1 MLSKVYSAGLLGID
15 GYEVTVECS
24 ARNAVPSFE
33 LVGVPDTAVKEAKER
48 VETACRNSGYNFPQ
62 KELLVNLA
70 PAARKKEG
78 AGYDLAIILAIL
90 QAGDVLPASLALE
103 HRVFIGEL
111 SLSGQVRAVDGVLCH
126 TLAARAA
133 GRSEIYVPMANVKEA
148 AVVDGITVFGVPSLR
163 RLCEHLCGEAPL
175 SPATYDKSDF
185 LRANA
190 HPSLDFS
197 DVRGQTV
204 AKRAMEIAAAG
215 GHNILLIGPPGS
227 GKSMLAKRLPT
238 ILPDFTFEEAL
249 ETTKI
254 HSVAGMLAGGEL
266 VRERPFRSPHHT
278 VSAVGMVGGS
288 ANPRPG
294 EISLAHNGVLF
305 LDEFPEFPKSLTE
318 SLRAPLEDG
327 AVTVTRAAG
336 RVRYPSRFMLVAAMN
351 PCRCGYFGDDSGTC
365 TCRQGDVQRYLSRI
379 SGPMLDRMDIEVEL
393 PRVTYDQMS
402 GGGRSGDS
410 SLTIRARVNRARAF
424 AAARFAATG
433 DTGVFCNGQMSPAQI
448 RRHCVMDELA
458 EEILRRAFDEL
469 GLSARGHDRLLRVA
483 RTIADLAESEVIRA
497 EHIAEAIQYRS
508 LDKKYWNA

>member
-1 MLSKVYSAGLLGID
+1 MLSKVYSAGLFGID

-24 ARNAVPSFE
+24 ARNAIPAFE

-78 AGYDLAIILAIL
+78 AGYDLAIILAIM
-90 QAGDVLPASLALE
+90 QAGGLLPATVSFE
-103 HRVFIGEL
+103 HRVFVGEL

-133 GRSEIYVPMANVKEA
+133 GRSEIYVPMANLKEA
-148 AVVDGITVFGVPSLR
+148 AVVEGITVFGVPSLR
-163 RLCEHLCGEAPL
+163 RLCEHLCGGEPL
-175 SPATYDKSDF
+175 TPAVYDKSEF

-190 HPSLDFS
+190 NPSVDFS
-197 DVRGQTV
+197 DVRGQIM

-254 HSVAGMLAGGEL
+254 HSVAGMLADGEL

-278 VSAVGMVGGS
+278 VSPVGMVGGS

-318 SLRAPLEDG
+318 SLRQPLEDG
-327 AVTVTRAAG
+327 VVTVTRAAG

-351 PCRCGYFGDDSGTC
+351 PCRCGYFGDPSGNC
-365 TCRQGDVQRYLSRI
+365 TCRPGDVQRYLSRI

-402 GGGRSGDS
+402 APTRAAES
-410 SLTIRARVNRARAF
+410 SLTIRERVNRARAY
-424 AAARFAATG
+424 AAARFAAAG
-433 DTGVFCNGQMSPAQI
+433 DAGVYCNGQMTAAQI
-448 RRHCVMDELA
+448 RRHCVMDDVA
-458 EEILRRAFDEL
+458 REILRRAFDDL

-483 RTIADLAESEVIRA
+483 RTVADLAESEIIRA

-508 LDKKYWNA
+508 LDRKYWNA